1 MPFLFRRLLAFLL
14 ILPLLFSQVPLVSAR
29 SPGFLNLTRIDEI
42 TSDKITGALD
52 ATMSVDN
59 RVFSAA
65 GRASIASDVENFGSN
80 LIEATK
86 GAGKGAVNSLATVG
100 VVLDTLAES
109 IAGNNE
115 AGFLPMVNAKITL
128 MQITHELYNT
138 SPEWR
143 ILLSRERV
151 LTSEE
156 QQRLEATMQ
165 ATAAIHGVDVDTVRA
180 YASTQLSPGL
190 YNSGDPALG
199 LYGKT
204 VGFNQLN
211 ADGTLAGGTELV
223 RRSGH
228 ELVHPLLG
236 PGQESAAIALGNF
249 IASINENLF
258 APMNGVNISTGARQ
272 SADQWLAGS
281 VGSEALFW
289 SNVTAWK
296 MAASEKTERF
306 SSLELSDSFLRQ
318 KAQLAVDYWA
328 REITYQ
334 EYTVTMAK
342 LGAEEKRVLYSG
354 PLGPAVAVAAGSG
367 KALVNA
373 GVGAFDFGILWGKSL
388 LDPFTGWY
396 PGAGEQF
403 TKTIVFM
410 PDNLGNAFHQA
421 MRDINYGDA
430 ERVGDGLANLGLIFG
445 PAAIGKYGEL
455 SAGLRG
461 GGAVYYFDD
470 VATGMVETGAR
481 QVISPSSIRAWDL
494 ADDAYAAIRT
504 NKSDI
509 ATISENID
517 WPESRVARVK
527 EHIFFKEHQ
536 LDSGVRRFDAD
547 PGIVN
552 AWNRLVQGDHMPSD
566 VNLMQHEIF
575 ESKFEGIFKTDYRSA
590 HDAAIR
596 AGRLWDPE

>member
-1 MPFLFRRLLAFLL
+1 MLSQTIPAFAYSPNSFVFHSQGGAFTGTAGLDPTDLPML
-14 ILPLLFSQVPLVSAR
+14 IHDKVAVRQITSELQVTCPKCVDWLNGKNFEPDELKEILGVVAETSR
-29 SPGFLNLTRIDEI
+29 IYGLDPGTLRAYVDDDNKGGMQNSKDGGSVALNL
-42 TSDKITGALD
+42 LD
-52 ATMSVDN
+52 MKDPT
-59 RVFSAA
+59 
-65 GRASIASDVENFGSN
+65 
-80 LIEATK
+80 
-86 GAGKGAVNSLATVG
+86 SLASGLQRIFSYIHESSDHPDGGENYANLLGSFG
-100 VVLDTLAES
+100 VTAMDLANYLNGRERTDNLPGSATDWLAQYGDSEYIRDGNAFAAHLAKQGGTKDYLEPNLAQVEFWKLQTGMISYDEWRENIELLPAFEQKLAES
-109 IAGNNE
+109 IPLSKEMSMATLAAGGAGN
-115 AGFLPMVNAKITL
+115 ALAK
-128 MQITHELYNT
+128 
-138 SPEWR
+138 
-143 ILLSRERV
+143 
-151 LTSEE
+151 
-156 QQRLEATMQ
+156 AT
-165 ATAAIHGVDVDTVRA
+165 I
-180 YASTQLSPGL
+180 
-190 YNSGDPALG
+190 
-199 LYGKT
+199 
-204 VGFNQLN
+204 
-211 ADGTLAGGTELV
+211 
-223 RRSGH
+223 
-228 ELVHPLLG
+228 
-236 PGQESAAIALGNF
+236 
-249 IASINENLF
+249 
-258 APMNGVNISTGARQ
+258 
-272 SADQWLAGS
+272 
-281 VGSEALFW
+281 
-289 SNVTAWK
+289 
-296 MAASEKTERF
+296 
-306 SSLELSDSFLRQ
+306 
-318 KAQLAVDYWA
+318 
-328 REITYQ
+328 
-334 EYTVTMAK
+334 
-342 LGAEEKRVLYSG
+342 
-354 PLGPAVAVAAGSG
+354 
-367 KALVNA
+367 
-373 GVGAFDFGILWGKSL
+373 GAFDFGILWSKSL

-403 TKTIVFM
+403 TKTLVFM
-410 PDNLGNAFHQA
+410 PDNLGNAFHHA
-421 MRDINYGDA
+421 MYDISYGDPFQFA
-430 ERVGDGLANLGLIFG
+430 EGATNLGLIFG